1 MGVGSRVGRA
11 TREGAGSGDGAWPL
25 SVFRQPAEVVLMSSA
40 ARLEL
45 ETLNSETRRD
55 ADAIRARLQGEWST
69 SCFLSPPP
77 TAAAGSEPS
86 CILTVSQPCRSSSLR
101 TRARPQ
107 CCSESTVTRCESAPS
122 YPSSTLASP
131 SSLPP
136 SQSRSAPRPCSWPT

>member
-69 SCFLSPPP
+69 FCFLSPPP
-77 TAAAGSEPS
+77 LQQQEVSHPASSLSRSPAEAPPSGPGRGHSAAAN
-86 CILTVSQPCRSSSLR
+86 
-101 TRARPQ
+101 PQ
-107 CCSESTVTRCESAPS
+107 
-122 YPSSTLASP
+122 
-131 SSLPP
+131 
-136 SQSRSAPRPCSWPT
+136 